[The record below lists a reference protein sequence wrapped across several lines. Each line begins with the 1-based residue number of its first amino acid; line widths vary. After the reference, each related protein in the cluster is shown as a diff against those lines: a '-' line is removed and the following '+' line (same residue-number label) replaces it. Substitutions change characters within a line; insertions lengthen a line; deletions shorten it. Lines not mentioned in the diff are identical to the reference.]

1 MNFASMK
8 LGTRLGLAFCAMVL
22 LTLGVGGF
30 SLDRL
35 ARMDAAT
42 SEIADNSLPSIRTL
56 GELRA
61 AANQM
66 RRVESDILLSAEED
80 EMRALQ
86 GRIDELKTTIAAKE
100 KAYEPIATAEGEKL
114 HLQKYRQV
122 RDAYF
127 AAQPKLLA
135 LARTGAAKAD
145 EARALFRGES
155 RSAFNGML
163 GEIAELVTI
172 NDAESKRTRDAAQSA
187 YATAVLWTLVIGAVA
202 LLVAIAL
209 AVWIVRSVTRQLGG
223 EPAEAAALA
232 QRVADGD
239 LTTPIALR
247 SGDAASLLAAL
258 KRMQDRLA
266 AIVSGVRGG
275 AEGVATASSQI
286 SQGNNDLSG
295 RTEEQAS
302 ALQQTAAS
310 MKQLAVTVRQN
321 AEHAQQGNELAQSA
335 SAVAVRGG
343 EVVGQV
349 VQTMKGINDSSRRIS
364 DIIGVIDGIAF
375 QTNILA
381 LNAAVEAARAGEQG
395 RGFAV
400 VAGEV
405 RTLAQRSA
413 DAAKEIKSLIDAS
426 VQRVQQGSELVDQA
440 GSTMEE
446 VVRSIGQVTQLMGE
460 ISAASQQQSAG
471 VAQIGQAVAQMDQAT
486 QQNAALVEESAAAAG
501 SLKAQAQQLVGAVA
515 VFKLEGGRSV
525 AVNEAQIA
533 PAAVPVEPAPRPMAK
548 PVHHAAPVPERPL
561 ARQLPPV
568 QRTGTDDD
576 WTSF

>member
-1 MNFASMK
+1 MNK
-8 LGTRLGLAFCAMVL
+8 LKDLKISTRLALGFGLMALLIVLSGAMTL
-22 LTLGVGGF
+22 LRIASVQESFEVVVRDRYQAVAQLNDIKNDVNVIARSLRNLVILDQPDQMRAQVAEVMAARKHVAE

-35 ARMDAAT
+35 DKATRAPDARALLADVVKARERFVDLQTRFLDRIRVDDINEARTLLMGELREGQRIYFERMDAL
-42 SEIADNSLPSIRTL
+42 IALQRRAMDESVREAGQSIAAVRLVTW
-56 GELRA
+56 A
-61 AANQM
+61 AA
-66 RRVESDILLSAEED
+66 
-80 EMRALQ
+80 
-86 GRIDELKTTIAAKE
+86 GIA
-100 KAYEPIATAEGEKL
+100 
-114 HLQKYRQV
+114 
-122 RDAYF
+122 
-127 AAQPKLLA
+127 LLA
-135 LARTGAAKAD
+135 A
-145 EARALFRGES
+145 
-155 RSAFNGML
+155 
-163 GEIAELVTI
+163 
-172 NDAESKRTRDAAQSA
+172 
-187 YATAVLWTLVIGAVA
+187 A
-202 LLVAIAL
+202 LLAA
-209 AVWIVRSVTRQLGG
+209 WIVRSITRPLQQAV
-223 EPAEAAALA
+223 EAAEAVAA
-232 QRVADGD
+232 GD
-239 LTTPIALR
+239 LSRRIDDSGRTEMALV
-247 SGDAASLLAAL
+247 LAAL